1 MQLLCL
7 YGPRKSKPR
16 LKSELRKQQYTV
28 TLFDR
33 SHLAHVRH
41 VVLWQMQNFKCYSKF
56 LCFILNLRK
65 ISEFKPPGACIWRVD
80 LSEGFLHYEFGG
92 LIFGGATFGNSIV
105 TNQANYCR
113 LNTFAGYYSLFIIK
127 IINLPVLL
135 LLPLLLF

>member
-7 YGPRKSKPR
+7 YGLRKSKPR

-33 SHLAHVRH
+33 SHLAHVRQ

-65 ISEFKPPGACIWRVD
+65 ISKKFVFFQIQAPRG
-80 LSEGFLHYEFGG
+80 LYLEG
-92 LIFGGATFGNSIV
+92 
-105 TNQANYCR
+105 
-113 LNTFAGYYSLFIIK
+113 
-127 IINLPVLL
+127 
-135 LLPLLLF
+135 

>member
-28 TLFDR
+28 TLFDC

-41 VVLWQMQNFKCYSKF
+41 VVLWQMQNFMCYSKL
-56 LCFILNLRK
+56 LCFILNLRA
-65 ISEFKPPGACIWRVD
+65 ISEYKPPGACIWRGD
-80 LSEGFLHYEFGG
+80 LPEGFLHYEFGG
-92 LIFGGATFGNSIV
+92 LLFGGAYFRNFKV

-113 LNTFAGYYSLFIIK
+113 LNTFAGYYSLFTIK
-127 IINLPVLL
+127 IIIIITIIIIIL
-135 LLPLLLF
+135 